1 MAADG
6 KTRYTR
12 LAWMEV
18 YLGQNLRKAGGR
30 LGKAVVGDRL
40 AARARAGL
48 SLLPAHLHRPPQ
60 RAPCLKMS
68 RSRWQIEQYYQRSK
82 DDLGLDHFEG
92 RSWRG
97 FHHHLVL
104 SSVAYLFVL
113 IVYLRHKKN
122 FWVDVGTDAARDP
135 AVLGEMGRLLRLL
148 SHQV

>member
-1 MAADG
+1 V
-6 KTRYTR
+6 
-12 LAWMEV
+12 L
-18 YLGQNLRKAGGR
+18 
-30 LGKAVVGDRL
+30 GDRL
-40 AARARAGL
+40 AQGQEQAYHYY
-48 SLLPAHLHRPPQ
+48 PAHLHRPPQ
-60 RAPCLKMS
+60 RGPCLKMS
-68 RSRWQIEQYYQRSK
+68 RSRWQIEQYYQRGK

-122 FWVDVGTDAARDP
+122 FRVEVGTDAARDA
-135 AVLGEMGRLLRLL
+135 AVLGKMGRLLRLL